1 MKFNKLVM
9 QAFGPFKD
17 KVEIDFTKLNQSGM
31 FLITGPTGSG
41 KTTIFDAICYALFGK
56 LSSNSSALE
65 KVRSDYAKED
75 LMTYV
80 ELEFTL
86 SNKLYYVKR
95 NPQHD
100 SILKDNNKIGAI
112 RSDALLKYDD
122 ITISN
127 VKAVDNRIKEILG
140 LDEVMF
146 RQVVMLPQ
154 NEFKQLLFSRTS
166 EKQEIFRNIF
176 STQFINDFQQ
186 RILDDCK
193 EKSKDVEKNVTIL
206 NTLISQVDDKYR
218 ELDSKAMQ
226 NYDDIIS
233 DIDQIVINSNNELLE
248 KKKEYDDKVSE
259 NKKLNDTYLS
269 MEELNKKIDSYKEL
283 SDKLKELENDE
294 YINDYRIILEKS
306 NNANRLKDAINN
318 KESLISGVKDLENN
332 IKELDEE
339 ELRKNELKD
348 EYSLKKAAL
357 ENRKPEID
365 DYREQ
370 RIKLNQEKES
380 SMIKDNLHKEYLRL
394 DEELNDYN
402 IDKENFSIEQED
414 LLKEK
419 EIRFNELEEI
429 KTHLEDVSTLYK
441 EKELLN
447 EELLHLKE
455 IKKKL
460 DDKNDIIEQVR
471 QFDAEISKL
480 RSESIEVSGKRAS
493 LERTLKLN
501 LAHTLAK
508 DLVNGKPCPVC
519 GAIEHPNLAS
529 LNSDVSQ
536 SDLDDILKRNADIN
550 ATMDLKYQMK
560 KEVAQRRIDIEDYLA
575 VDELVKKYD
584 LDLDNIDELI
594 GNDNIEIQKYIDR
607 INEHNEYN
615 SKYSEANFKYEQLLD
630 KIKANEEAIKKIELD
645 NASRIEELRKAEIK
659 LEVYKDTRELSIIDS
674 EIDALTEKIKQ
685 YEVDSKEANDGEVQA
700 LSDIIEIRNK
710 KSDVKNEISALEA
723 KQEIYNHEIMEL
735 EKLFSSKEEY
745 ELCLNTNYD
754 EITNYVK
761 DYDDTLAITKNK
773 ISELENDVLDK
784 TIVDLF
790 PMKEEISQNEEIIK
804 ALNEEII
811 CLDSKIKT
819 TNRQI
824 SEIKNNYDLMKDKIA
839 LRNRLKHISD
849 ISNGQNACKMTFEQ
863 YVLGIY
869 FEDVIDEANILLND
883 MSKSRYQLIKK
894 TTLSGNGYKGLEIS
908 VFDNNTGAT
917 RDVTTLSGGESFIA
931 SLALA
936 LGLSNV
942 IRRNKALVSFDTL
955 FIDEGFG
962 SLDAESLDQAY
973 NILCGLRVNDRVI
986 GIISHITELK
996 NRVNS
1001 QIVIKKTD
1009 FSSEIK
1015 ILD

>member
-1 MKFNKLVM
+1 MKFLKLVM
-9 QAFGPFKD
+9 QAFGPFKN
-17 KVEIDFTKLNQSGM
+17 KVEINFDSLNKNGM

-75 LMTYV
+75 IMTYV
-80 ELEFTL
+80 ELEFML

-122 ITISN
+122 ITITN

-140 LDEVMF
+140 LDEYMF

-166 EKQEIFRNIF
+166 EKQDIFRNIF
-176 STQFINDFQQ
+176 STQFINNFQQ
-186 RILDDCK
+186 KILEDCK
-193 EKSKDVEKNVTIL
+193 EKSRDVEKNVTIL
-206 NTLISQVDDKYR
+206 NTLISQVDDKYK

-226 NYDDIIS
+226 NYEDIIS
-233 DIDQIVINSNNELLE
+233 DIDNIVSSSNNDLDL
-248 KKKEYDDKVSE
+248 KKNEYDNKVSE

-283 SDKLKELENDE
+283 SDKLKELDNDE
-294 YINDYRIILEKS
+294 YINNYRTVLEKS
-306 NNANRLKDAINN
+306 NNANRLKEAINN
-318 KESLISGVKDLENN
+318 KDSLISGIKDLENS
-332 IKELDEE
+332 IIDLDNDEKS
-339 ELRKNELKD
+339 KNVLKD
-348 EYSLKKAAL
+348 EYSIKKLEL

-365 DYREQ
+365 EFREQ
-370 RIKLNQEKES
+370 RIKLNQEKQAS
-380 SMIKDNLHKEYLRL
+380 KTKDELHKEFLRL

-402 IDKENFSIEQED
+402 IDKENFTLEQEE

-419 EIRFNELEEI
+419 EIKFNELEEI
-429 KTHLEDVSTLYK
+429 KTHLEDISALYK
-441 EKELLN
+441 EKEELN

-460 DDKNDIIEQVR
+460 DDKNDIIEQIR
-471 QFDAEISKL
+471 QFDTEISKL
-480 RSESIEVSGKRAS
+480 RADSIEVSGKKAS

-508 DLVNGKPCPVC
+508 DLVSGKPCPVC
-519 GAIEHPNLAS
+519 GSTEHPNLAI

-536 SDLDDILKRNADIN
+536 SDLDDILKKNADIN
-550 ATMDLKYQMK
+550 AAMDLKYEMK
-560 KEVAQRRIDIEDYLA
+560 KTLAQTRTNIEDYLA
-575 VDELVKKYD
+575 EDELVKKAD
-584 LDLDNIDELI
+584 LDLDNIDEFI
-594 GNDNIEIQKYIDR
+594 GNDNINIQKLTDR

-615 SKYSEANFKYEQLLD
+615 QKYSEANYNYELLLD
-630 KIKANEEAIKKIELD
+630 KIKANEEAIKKIEDD

-674 EIDALTEKIKQ
+674 EIDSLTEKIKQ
-685 YEVDSKEANDGEVQA
+685 YEIDYKEANDGELKA
-700 LSDIIEIRNK
+700 LNDIIEIRNK
-710 KSDVKNEISALEA
+710 KGDVKNEISALEA
-723 KQEIYNHEIMEL
+723 KKEIYDKDILEL
-735 EKLFSSKEEY
+735 EKLFSNKEEY

-761 DYDDTLAITKNK
+761 DYDDAYAITKNK
-773 ISELENDVLDK
+773 ISELESDVVDK
-784 TIVDLF
+784 NVVDLL
-790 PMKEEISQNEEIIK
+790 PMKEEISKNDEEIK

-819 TNRQI
+819 I
-824 SEIKNNYDLMKDKIA
+824 SKQLTEIKSNYNLMKDKIA

-849 ISNGQNACKMTFEQ
+849 ISNGQNASKMTFEQ

-869 FEDVIDEANILLND
+869 FEDVIEEANILLND

-894 TTLSGNGYKGLEIS
+894 TSLAGNGYKGLEIS

-996 NRVNS
+996 NRISS

>member
-1 MKFNKLVM
+1 MKFLKLVM

-17 KVEIDFTKLNQSGM
+17 KVEIDFTNLNKNGM

-56 LSSNSSALE
+56 LSSNTSALE

-75 LMTYV
+75 IMTYV
-80 ELEFTL
+80 ELEFSL
-86 SNKLYYVKR
+86 SNKIYYVKR

-100 SILKDNNKIGAI
+100 SIIKENNKIGAI

-122 ITISN
+122 ITITN

-140 LDEVMF
+140 LDEYMF

-166 EKQEIFRNIF
+166 EKQDIFRNIF
-176 STQFINDFQQ
+176 STHFINNFQQ
-186 RILDDCK
+186 KILEDCK
-193 EKSKDVEKNVTIL
+193 EKSRDVEKNVTIL
-206 NTLISQVDDKYR
+206 NTLISQVDDKYK

-233 DIDQIVINSNNELLE
+233 DIDNIVIESNKNLEL
-248 KKKEYDDKVSE
+248 KKSEYDDKVRE

-283 SDKLKELENDE
+283 NDKLKNLESDE

-306 NNANRLKDAINN
+306 NNANRLKEAINN
-318 KESLISGVKDLENN
+318 KEALINDIKNCENRIN
-332 IKELDEE
+332 ELDEE
-339 ELRKNELKD
+339 EKQKNLLKD
-348 EYSLKKAAL
+348 EYSINKEILD
-357 ENRKPEID
+357 NRKAEID
-365 DYREQ
+365 EYREQ
-370 RIKLNQEKES
+370 RIKLNQEKQAS
-380 SMIKDNLHKEYLRL
+380 KTKDELHKEYLRL

-402 IDKENFSIEQED
+402 IDKENYTLEQDE

-419 EIRFNELEEI
+419 EIKFSQLEEI
-429 KTHLEDVSTLYK
+429 KTHLEDISALYK

-460 DDKNDIIEQVR
+460 DDKNDIIEQIR
-471 QFDAEISKL
+471 QFDTEISKL
-480 RSESIEVSGKRAS
+480 RSESIEVSGKKAS

-519 GAIEHPNLAS
+519 GAIEHPNLAI

-536 SDLDDILKRNADIN
+536 SDLDDILKKNADIN
-550 ATMDLKYQMK
+550 ASMDLKYEMK
-560 KEVAQRRIDIEDYLA
+560 KTLAQTRTNIEDYLA
-575 VDELVKKYD
+575 EDELVKKYD
-584 LDLDNIDELI
+584 LDLDNIDEFI
-594 GNDNIEIQKYIDR
+594 GNDNINIQKYNDR
-607 INEHNEYN
+607 IDEHNEYN
-615 SKYSEANFKYEQLLD
+615 QKYNEANYNYELLLD
-630 KIKANEEAIKKIELD
+630 KIKTNEEAIKKIEDD

-659 LEVYKDTRELSIIDS
+659 LEVYKDTRELSVIDS
-674 EIDALTEKIKQ
+674 EIDGLTEKIKQ
-685 YEVDSKEANDGEVQA
+685 YEIDYKEANDGEVKA

-710 KSDVKNEISALEA
+710 KSDVKNEISALVA
-723 KQEIYNHEIMEL
+723 KKEIYDKDILEL
-735 EKLFSSKEEY
+735 KALFNNQEEY

-761 DYDDTLAITKNK
+761 EYDEAYAITKNK
-773 ISELENDVLDK
+773 ISELNDVENK
-784 TIVDLF
+784 TIVDLL
-790 PMKEEISQNEEIIK
+790 PMKEEMSKSEEEIK
-804 ALNEEII
+804 SLNEEII
-811 CLDSKIKT
+811 CLDNRIKT
-819 TNRQI
+819 I
-824 SEIKNNYDLMKDKIA
+824 SKQLGEIKSNYNLMKDKIA

-849 ISNGQNACKMTFEQ
+849 ISNGQNSSKMTFEQ

-869 FEDVIDEANILLND
+869 FEDVILEANILLSD

-894 TTLSGNGYKGLEIS
+894 TSLSGNGYKGLEIS

-962 SLDAESLDQAY
+962 SLDSESLDQAY
-973 NILCGLRVNDRVI
+973 NILCGLRVDDRVI

-996 NRVNS
+996 NRINA
-1001 QIVIKKTD
+1001 QIVIKKAD

>member
-9 QAFGPFKD
+9 QAFGPFKE
-17 KVEIDFTKLNQSGM
+17 KVEIDFTNLNKEGM

-65 KVRSDYAKED
+65 KVRSDFAKED
-75 LMTYV
+75 IMTYV

-100 SILKDNNKIGAI
+100 NILKDNNKMGAL

-122 ITISN
+122 VTITN
-127 VKAVDNRIKEILG
+127 VKAVDARIKEILG
-140 LDEVMF
+140 LDEYMF

-176 STQFINDFQQ
+176 STQFINNFQQ

-193 EKSKDVEKNVTIL
+193 EKSKDVEKNVTVL
-206 NTLISQVDDKYR
+206 NTLISQVDEKYKDI
-218 ELDSKAMQ
+218 DSKAMQ
-226 NYDDIIS
+226 NYDDIIN
-233 DIDQIVINSNNELLE
+233 DIDSIINSNNTNLGI
-248 KKKEYDDKVSE
+248 KKKEYEEKELE
-259 NKKLNDTYLS
+259 NKKLNESYLS
-269 MEELNKKIDSYKEL
+269 MEELNRKIDSYKEL
-283 SDKLKELENDE
+283 KDKLNEL
-294 YINDYRIILEKS
+294 INDPLINNYKVVLEKS
-306 NNANRLKDAINN
+306 NNALRLKEAINN
-318 KESLISGVKDLENN
+318 KETVIEEIKTLENSIIDLDNEEKEKN
-332 IKELDEE
+332 I
-339 ELRKNELKD
+339 LKD
-348 EYSLKKAAL
+348 EYSSKKL
-357 ENRKPEID
+357 VLDNRKSEID
-365 DYREQ
+365 DFREQ

-380 SMIKDNLHKEYLRL
+380 SMIKDNLHKEFLRL

-402 IDKENFSIEQED
+402 IDKENFTLQLED
-414 LLKEK
+414 LLNEK
-419 EIRFNELEEI
+419 ETKNAELEEI
-429 KTHLEDVSTLYK
+429 KSHLEDITTLYK
-441 EKELLN
+441 EKEVLN
-447 EELLHLKE
+447 DELKE
-455 IKKKL
+455 LTRIKKML
-460 DDKNDIIEQVR
+460 DDKNDIINKIR
-471 QFDAEISKL
+471 SFDSEIQEL
-480 RSESIEVSGKRAS
+480 RSESIEVSSKKAS

-519 GAIEHPNLAS
+519 GATEHPNLAI

-536 SDLDDILKRNADIN
+536 QDLDDIIKRNAEIN
-550 ATMDLKYQMK
+550 ASMDLKYQMK
-560 KEVAQRRIDIEDYLA
+560 KEAAQNRTNIEDELA
-575 VDELVKKYD
+575 ENELVKKYD
-584 LDLDNIDELI
+584 LDLDNIDEFI
-594 GNDNIEIQKYIDR
+594 GNDNIEIQKYNDR
-607 INEHNEYN
+607 INDHNEYN
-615 SKYSEANFKYEQLLD
+615 SKFIEANTSFEELLD
-630 KIKANEEAIKKIELD
+630 KIKEIEESIKKIDLD
-645 NASRIEELRKAEIK
+645 NASRIEELKKAEIK
-659 LEVYKDTRELSIIDS
+659 LEVYKDTRELDIIDS
-674 EIDALTEKIKQ
+674 EINGLTDKIKQ
-685 YEVDSKEANDGEVQA
+685 YENDVKEANDGEVKA

-710 KSDVKNEISALEA
+710 KGEVKNEISAQEA
-723 KQEIYNHEIMEL
+723 KKEIYAHEVEEL
-735 EKLFSSKEEY
+735 EKLFSTKEEY

-761 DYDDTLAITKNK
+761 EYDSSLAITKNK
-773 ISELENDVLDK
+773 ISELESDVSNKK
-784 TIVDLF
+784 TVDLA
-790 PMKEEISQNEEIIK
+790 PLKEEIDINTETLK

-811 CLDSKIKT
+811 CLDNSIKT
-819 TNRQI
+819 INRQI
-824 SEIKNNYDLMKDKIA
+824 GEIKYNYNLMKDKIA

-863 YVLGIY
+863 FVLGIY

-894 TTLSGNGYKGLEIS
+894 TSLSGNGYKGLEIS

-917 RDVTTLSGGESFIA
+917 RDVSTLSGGESFIA

-973 NILCGLRVNDRVI
+973 NILCGLRASDRVI

-996 NRVNS
+996 NRINS
-1001 QIVIKKTD
+1001 QIVIKKSD
-1009 FSSEIK
+1009 FQSKIE